1 MSYSLVEEAAVVEL
15 AEESGLGDGV
25 RAVPHLAPP
34 ARHVAKVVVPLQV
47 GFHLW
52 IQLNSHKITKSAGS
66 DQCNNR
72 RIASISFSRPS

>member
-1 MSYSLVEEAAVVEL
+1 MSSLLLSLVEESPVVEL

-47 GFHLW
+47 EFRLW
-52 IQLNSHKITKSAGS
+52 IQLNSHTLLSHNFLG
-66 DQCNNR
+66 
-72 RIASISFSRPS
+72 